1 MVESALNAKVHA
13 LLLEQIERGT
23 QLGTQVCAYRNGD
36 VIVDTWAGEM
46 GPADPR
52 PVQADTLFN
61 CFSTTKGV
69 AAAALH
75 ILADR
80 GLIDYDAPVTKYWP
94 AFGKNG
100 KEKVTVAQA
109 MSHQAGLHAVP
120 HPLTI
125 EFVQDWD
132 AGLRWIEDGVPAYE
146 PGTDTGYHA
155 LTYAWVAGGII
166 QHASGRHIKDV
177 IREDI
182 ALPLGIAG
190 QMFVGIPDGL
200 DDRLATLMTAAEQG
214 TVEPLPI
221 PPDHDFFKAMPTDSQ
236 LDFNDMR
243 VRQSCIPSANGHF
256 TARALARMYAALAN
270 GGQTDGV
277 RLVSEVRIP
286 SMYRLMVDTPD
297 RVILGMPIRKGIGFF
312 LGGKMMGVSGAQ
324 GPRETSF
331 GHAGAGGSIAFADP
345 EVGLSVAVTINKMLS
360 TLTAEGPTFE
370 ICQLIREE
378 LGVNE

>member
-13 LLLEQIERGT
+13 LLLEQIQRGT

-36 VIVDTWAGEM
+36 VIVDTWAGQM

>member
-36 VIVDTWAGEM
+36 VIVDTWAGQM

-100 KEKVTVAQA
+100 KEEVTVAQA

-370 ICQLIREE
+370 ICQLIRED

>member
-36 VIVDTWAGEM
+36 VIVDTWAGQM

-312 LGGKMMGVSGAQ
+312 LGGKMMGVSCAQ

-370 ICQLIREE
+370 ICQLIRED

>member
-120 HPLTI
+120 HPLSI

>member
-36 VIVDTWAGEM
+36 VIVDTWAGQM

-190 QMFVGIPDGL
+190 QMFVGIPDAL

>member
-36 VIVDTWAGEM
+36 VIVDTWAGQM

>member
-36 VIVDTWAGEM
+36 VIVDTWAGQM

-312 LGGKMMGVSGAQ
+312 LGGKSMGVVGAQ

-370 ICQLIREE
+370 ICQLIRED

>member
-36 VIVDTWAGEM
+36 VIVDTWAGQM

-370 ICQLIREE
+370 ICQLIRED

>member
-370 ICQLIREE
+370 ICQLIRED

>member
-80 GLIDYDAPVTKYWP
+80 GLNDYDAPVTKYWP

-120 HPLTI
+120 HPLSI

-132 AGLRWIEDGVPAYE
+132 AGLRLIEDGVPAYE